1 MPSNIPGDRKH
12 LFVRLLRKEG
22 KIMIE
27 VEDTGIGIPK
37 DQTDLIFEKFYRV
50 RSQENESATG
60 TGLGLSVTR
69 DIVKAHGGKIFVES
83 EINNGSKFTI
93 QLNS

>member
-1 MPSNIPGDRKH
+1 
-12 LFVRLLRKEG
+12 
-22 KIMIE
+22 MIE

-50 RSQENESATG
+50 KSHENESATG

-69 DIVKAHGGKIFVES
+69 DIVNAHGGKILVES
-83 EINNGSKFTI
+83 EINRGSKFII

>member
-1 MPSNIPGDRKH
+1 
-12 LFVRLLRKEG
+12 
-22 KIMIE
+22 

-50 RSQENESATG
+50 KSRYNESATG

-69 DIVKAHGGKIFVES
+69 DIVNAHGGKIFVES
-83 EINNGSKFTI
+83 EINKGSKFTI